1 MREVLFRG
9 KKTSN
14 NEWVYGGI
22 VHQTDFYGEKCD
34 SYFIIDGTTTWDNNI
49 GEEFEVYSET
59 LGQFTGLCD
68 KNGKRIF
75 EGDIV
80 EAKLTNG
87 NYQGFSWG
95 LQIVSFKKGAFG
107 LMNAKKELTPFES
120 YNPNVGFE
128 VVGNIYD
135 NNELLKD
142 GGQNV

>member
-1 MREVLFRG
+1 MNEFEMREVLFRG

-34 SYFIIDGTTTWDNNI
+34 SYFIIDGTTTWDKVI

-68 KNGKRIF
+68 KNGKKIF

-80 EAKLTNG
+80 EAKLANG
-87 NYQGFSWG
+87 NYRGFSWG
-95 LQIVSFKKGAFG
+95 TQIVSFKKGAFG
-107 LMNAKKELTPFES
+107 LMTEKKEFTPFES
-120 YNPNVGFE
+120 YNPNVEFE
-128 VVGNIYD
+128 IMGNIYD
-135 NNELLKD
+135 D
-142 GGQNV
+142 